1 MLQKIFNS
9 RMAKCLFNN
18 LGVSPIER
26 LKSMLQD
33 NGQQDH
39 LRMNVAPDLNNHLR
53 SSLVISSH
61 RYSSV
66 VIGSHKNNS
75 KTYYI

>member
-1 MLQKIFNS
+1 
-9 RMAKCLFNN
+9 
-18 LGVSPIER
+18 
-26 LKSMLQD
+26 MLQD

-53 SSLVISSH
+53 SSLVIGSH

-75 KTYYI
+75 KNTLYIKMFSEMDVA